1 MNESNL
7 LAKNTTYY
15 INLIKENIIEF
26 APKVLLAVLVLWIG
40 FKIIK
45 KFSIMLDKSL
55 KKVQVSD
62 TMRPFLN
69 SLLSTLLKIVI
80 VFVAVSIIGVELSGL
95 VTIVAAMGFAIGL
108 SLQGSL
114 GNFASGILILFLK
127 PYKVNDWIQI
137 EDRFGKVEEIGIFN
151 TILITPGKKTL
162 IVPNAKITDGVVT
175 NFSKKDYI
183 RLELNIHIPYSEDFP
198 KIKKIIQQELTLVTT
213 INNSLET
220 EIGIESFDSHNIILA
235 VRPYATPENFWQAT
249 YDTHQAI
256 KNAFNQNNIKVAYSE
271 GVELG
276 NIGA

>member
-15 INLIKENIIEF
+15 MNLIKENIIEF

>member
-1 MNESNL
+1 MNENNL
-7 LAKNTTYY
+7 LTKSTSYY
-15 INLIKENIIEF
+15 INLIKENLIEF
-26 APKVLLAVLVLWIG
+26 VPKILLAILILWIG
-40 FKIIK
+40 FKLIK
-45 KFSIMLDKSL
+45 KFGIMLDKSL
-55 KKVQVSD
+55 QKVQVSD

-137 EDRFGKVEEIGIFN
+137 EERFGKVEEIGIFN
-151 TILITPGKKTL
+151 TLLITPGKKTL
-162 IVPNAKITDGVVT
+162 IVPNSKITDGVVT
-175 NFSKKDYI
+175 NFSKRDYI

-198 KIKKIIQQELTLVTT
+198 RVKKIIQQELTKIPT

-235 VRPYATPENFWQAT
+235 VRPYTSPENFWQAT

-256 KNAFNQNNIKVAYSE
+256 KNAFNQHNIKVAYSE